1 MVTSVSTVARG
12 TMSRRRLPPALRL
25 SWLVT
30 AWRSPVYRGI
40 LFFLLGVAAS
50 TLMISKP
57 GIVPLAVY
65 APVVVVAGLYLRP
78 RWMALVS
85 LTYAVAAVAYATRVM
100 VSPPPPKT
108 SGPFTT
114 WVSVTAVITVIALSY
129 VASTSRSRIGVEGH
143 RGESMFVDLRDRLR
157 AFGVLPELPDGWHAE
172 SAVESAYGQSFS
184 GDFVVAT
191 RARHGQLLEIALV
204 DVSGKGVQAGTRS
217 LLLSGALG
225 GLLGEAVPDRFLG
238 AANSYLV
245 RQAWDEGFATAV
257 HVSIDLADGSYS
269 VGTAGHPAAVQF
281 HSGSGRWAMFDQTAG
296 PVLGVI
302 EEATFERNRGTL
314 QRGDALVLYTDG
326 VIETRHRDLTVGVD
340 RMLGIAERLVS
351 RGFQGGA
358 ARLCASAK
366 AGETDD
372 RAVVMVWRD

>member
-1 MVTSVSTVARG
+1 MVTSVSTVARR
-12 TMSRRRLPPALRL
+12 TMMWRLPAALRWG
-25 SWLVT
+25 WLERV
-30 AWRSPVYRGI
+30 ARSARGRGV
-40 LFFLLGVAAS
+40 FFAVLGVVLCAV
-50 TLMISKP
+50 MIFRP
-57 GIVPLAVY
+57 GIVPLSVY
-65 APVVVVAGLYLRP
+65 APVVVVAGLYLRQ

-85 LTYAVAAVAYATRVM
+85 ATFALETVVYATSYTIHPRG
-100 VSPPPPKT
+100 T
-108 SGPFTT
+108 GGPFAT
-114 WVSVTAVITVIALSY
+114 WVAVLAVIALSY

-157 AFGVLPELPDGWHAE
+157 AFGVLPELPPGWHAE

-191 RARHGQLLEIALV
+191 RARQGQLLEIALV
-204 DVSGKGVQAGTRS
+204 DVSGKGIQAGTRA

-225 GLLGEAVPDRFLG
+225 GLLGETLPDRFLG

-245 RQAWDEGFATAV
+245 RQEWDEGFATAV

-281 HSGSGRWAMFDQTAG
+281 HSGSGRWAMYEQTPG

-302 EEATFERNRGTL
+302 EDATFERNSGTL
-314 QRGDALVLYTDG
+314 QRGDALILYTDG

-351 RGFQGGA
+351 RGFRGGA

>member
-1 MVTSVSTVARG
+1 MVTSAGSVPRRST
-12 TMSRRRLPPALRL
+12 TSRRLPAALR
-25 SWLVT
+25 T
-30 AWRSPVYRGI
+30 AGVQRAVHSPMVRGV
-40 LFFLLGVAAS
+40 FFSLLGVGIFLVMVLQAGVIPAA
-50 TLMISKP
+50 
-57 GIVPLAVY
+57 AY
-65 APVVVVAGLYLRP
+65 APVVIIAALYLRP
-78 RWMALVS
+78 RWMAV
-85 LTYAVAAVAYATRVM
+85 
-100 VSPPPPKT
+100 
-108 SGPFTT
+108 
-114 WVSVTAVITVIALSY
+114 VSVTYALELVAYIIAISFLPRQVNLALWISVIANLVVIALSY
-129 VASTSRSRIGVEGH
+129 VASTSRARIGVEGH

-157 AFGVLPELPDGWHAE
+157 AFGVLPALPDGWHAE

-191 RARHGQLLEIALV
+191 RARNGQLLEITLV
-204 DVSGKGVQAGTRS
+204 DVSGKGVQAGTRA

-225 GLLGEAVPDRFLG
+225 GLLGETLPDRFLG

-257 HVSIDLADGSYS
+257 HVSIDLTTGDYT
-269 VGTAGHPAAVQF
+269 VGTAGHPAAVQY
-281 HSGSGRWAMFDQTAG
+281 HSGSGRWAMLEQTTG
-296 PVLGVI
+296 PVLGVV
-302 EEATFERNRGTL
+302 EEAPFMRTRGTIA
-314 QRGDALVLYTDG
+314 RGDAIVLYTDG

-351 RGFQGGA
+351 RGFHGGA

>member
-1 MVTSVSTVARG
+1 MVTSSSTVARRG
-12 TMSRRRLPPALRL
+12 LTLRLPAALRWG
-25 SWLVT
+25 WLERV
-30 AWRSPVYRGI
+30 ARSARGRGM
-40 LFFLLGVAAS
+40 FFVVLGVVLAFV
-50 TLMISKP
+50 MITKR
-57 GIVPLAVY
+57 GAVPLSVY
-65 APVVVVAGLYLRP
+65 APVVVVAALYLRP
-78 RWMALVS
+78 RWMALVAA
-85 LTYAVAAVAYATRVM
+85 TFAIEAVVYAVGVTLEPRPRVN
-100 VSPPPPKT
+100 
-108 SGPFTT
+108 GPFPT
-114 WVSVTAVITVIALSY
+114 WVAVVAVIAVIVLSY

-157 AFGVLPELPDGWHAE
+157 AFGVLPELPTGWHAE

-225 GLLGEAVPDRFLG
+225 GLLGETQPERFLG

-245 RQAWDEGFATAV
+245 RQEWDEGFATAV
-257 HVSIDLADGSYS
+257 HVSIDLADGSYT

-302 EEATFERNRGTL
+302 EKATFERNRGTL
-314 QRGDALVLYTDG
+314 QRGDALILYTDG

-351 RGFQGGA
+351 RGFHGGA

>member
-1 MVTSVSTVARG
+1 MVTSVSTGARR
-12 TMSRRRLPPALRL
+12 SSAPRLLWAAPLVNWLRRA
-25 SWLVT
+25 SY
-30 AWRSPVYRGI
+30 SPVVRG
-40 LFFLLGVAAS
+40 LGFLLLGAAGVAVNVSHGAS
-50 TLMISKP
+50 LIPPST
-57 GIVPLAVY
+57 Y
-65 APVVVVAGLYLRP
+65 APVVVIAGLYLRP
-78 RWMALVS
+78 RWMALVCVS
-85 LTYAVAAVAYATRVM
+85 FSVEVLVFLFLPKAMVATWIAVAANLA
-100 VSPPPPKT
+100 
-108 SGPFTT
+108 
-114 WVSVTAVITVIALSY
+114 VIALSY
-129 VASTSRSRIGVEGH
+129 VASTSRARIGVEGH

-157 AFGVLPELPDGWHAE
+157 AFGVLPELPTGWHAE

-191 RARHGQLLEIALV
+191 RARNGQLLEIALV

-225 GLLGEAVPDRFLG
+225 GLLGETQPERFLG

-257 HVSIDLADGSYS
+257 HVSIDLTSGDYT
-269 VGTAGHPAAVQF
+269 VGTAGHPAAVHF
-281 HSGSGRWAMFDQTAG
+281 HSGSGRWVMFEQTAG
-296 PVLGVI
+296 PVLGVV
-302 EEATFERNRGTL
+302 EEAVFERNVGTL

-351 RGFQGGA
+351 RGFHGGA

>member
-1 MVTSVSTVARG
+1 MVTSVSDGARRSGAPRRLPATPVWSWLRRTSYAPVARG
-12 TMSRRRLPPALRL
+12 
-25 SWLVT
+25 
-30 AWRSPVYRGI
+30 
-40 LFFLLGVAAS
+40 LFFLAIGLVAITVNIAHGS
-50 TLMISKP
+50 PL
-57 GIVPLAVY
+57 VPSSAY
-65 APVVVVAGLYLRP
+65 APFVVVAGLYLRP

-85 LTYAVAAVAYATRVM
+85 LTFGVELIVYLFLPDPSVATFVAVVANLA
-100 VSPPPPKT
+100 
-108 SGPFTT
+108 
-114 WVSVTAVITVIALSY
+114 VIALSY
-129 VASTSRSRIGVEGH
+129 IASTSRSRIGVEGH

-157 AFGVLPELPDGWHAE
+157 AFGVIPQLPAGWHAE

-191 RARHGQLLEIALV
+191 RARDGQLLEIALV

-225 GLLGEAVPDRFLG
+225 GLLGETEPERFLG

-245 RQAWDEGFATAV
+245 RQAWAEGFATAV
-257 HVSIDLADGSYS
+257 HVSIDLASGDYS

-281 HSGSGRWAMFDQTAG
+281 HSGSGRWAMFEQTAG
-296 PVLGVI
+296 PVLGIV
-302 EEATFERNRGTL
+302 EKAVFERNRGTL

-326 VIETRHRDLTVGVD
+326 VIETRHLDLTDGVD

-351 RGFQGGA
+351 RGFHGGA
-358 ARLCASAK
+358 ARLCASAQ